1 MAYIELN
8 DLSFAYPGPAGEVK
22 ALEHVSFSVHG
33 GEFLSV
39 VGRSGCGKSTLL
51 RLLAGLEEP
60 GSGSVTIGGE
70 PASVPGRG
78 RMIVFQTGGLFP
90 LQTVRGN
97 VIFAMRQTHR
107 GLSRAESA
115 ERADALLQT
124 VELAD
129 AAGLYP
135 YQLSGGMAQR
145 AAIARALAV
154 DAGTLLLDE
163 PFSALDVQTRA
174 QLQRLIERVWENAP
188 GERKTVIFVTHDINE
203 ALLLSGRVI
212 CMRPRV
218 VAGELAVEFPRP
230 RCGSA
235 VTKTAEFA
243 AARERLL
250 ALMGGEAEK

>member
-22 ALEHVSFSVHG
+22 ALEHVSFSVRG

-90 LQTVRGN
+90 WQTVRGN

-129 AAGLYP
+129 AAGGSAGVLDP
-135 YQLSGGMAQR
+135 
-145 AAIARALAV
+145 AIAGALGQ
-154 DAGTLLLDE
+154 D
-163 PFSALDVQTRA
+163 ALDQALDLRFVVQGPAEPERA
-174 QLQRLIERVWENAP
+174 Q
-188 GERKTVIFVTHDINE
+188 VTRGG
-203 ALLLSGRVI
+203 LLTGQFDPATL
-212 CMRPRV
+212 
-218 VAGELAVEFPRP
+218 E
-230 RCGSA
+230 
-235 VTKTAEFA
+235 
-243 AARERLL
+243 ARERPGLF
-250 ALMGGEAEK
+250 ACGEALNVDGACGGFNLAWAWKSGLVAGRAAAGRRAAGHGAERS

>member
-90 LQTVRGN
+90 WQTVRGN

-174 QLQRLIERVWENAP
+174 QLQRLIERVWANAP

-212 CMRPRV
+212 CMRPRA

>member
-90 LQTVRGN
+90 WQTVRGN

-212 CMRPRV
+212 CMRPRA
-218 VAGELAVEFPRP
+218 VAGELVVDFPRP

-250 ALMGGEAEK
+250 ALMGGEVEK

>member
-60 GSGSVTIGGE
+60 ASGSVTIGGE

-90 LQTVRGN
+90 WQTVRGN

-212 CMRPRV
+212 CMRPRA

-250 ALMGGEAEK
+250 ALMGGEVEK

>member
-22 ALEHVSFSVHG
+22 ALEHVSFSVRG

-39 VGRSGCGKSTLL
+39 VGRSGCGKSALL

-90 LQTVRGN
+90 WQTVRGN

-212 CMRPRV
+212 CMRPRA
-218 VAGELAVEFPRP
+218 VAGELAVDLPRP

>member
-70 PASVPGRG
+70 PASVPGR
-78 RMIVFQTGGLFP
+78 MIVFQTGGLFP
-90 LQTVRGN
+90 WQTVRGN

-174 QLQRLIERVWENAP
+174 QLQRLIECVWENAP

-212 CMRPRV
+212 CMRPRA

-250 ALMGGEAEK
+250 ALMGGEVEK